1 MKRDFMLESQC
12 DFGFNEWHSVHPT
25 VEFPMRSYRP
35 VNAALRVLDVLQAV
49 NRLEAANVSRIARMT
64 GLSSA
69 TVVRMLETL
78 VEGGFVVRST
88 ERPVYFPTER
98 TIALSEGFVRRA
110 DECSVMVAAE

>member
-1 MKRDFMLESQC
+1 
-12 DFGFNEWHSVHPT
+12 
-25 VEFPMRSYRP
+25 MRSYRP

-78 VEGGFVVRST
+78 VEGGFVVRSP
-88 ERPVYFPTER
+88 ERPVYFPTDR
-98 TIALSEGFVRRA
+98 TLALSAGVLRDREP
-110 DECSVMVAAE
+110 MLTAAE

>member
-1 MKRDFMLESQC
+1 
-12 DFGFNEWHSVHPT
+12 
-25 VEFPMRSYRP
+25 MRSYRP

-78 VEGGFVVRST
+78 VEGGFVIRST
-88 ERPVYFPTER
+88 ERPVYYPTER
-98 TIALSEGFVRRA
+98 TIALSEGFMRRTGQFGIMA
-110 DECSVMVAAE
+110 AAE

>member
-1 MKRDFMLESQC
+1 VKLSFKLETGH
-12 DFGFNEWHSVHPT
+12 DLRFNECHSVHPT

-78 VEGGFVVRST
+78 VEGGFVIRST
-88 ERPVYFPTER
+88 DRPVYYPTER
-98 TIALSEGFVRRA
+98 TIALSEGFMRRSDQFSA
-110 DECSVMVAAE
+110 MVAAE